1 MTPEANACEPLRQL
15 LELAMTDIEQGRT
28 YSLDEA
34 LSMLSSQRKD
44 ADNHDHA

>member
-1 MTPEANACEPLRQL
+1 MKPEASMQEPLRQL
-15 LELAMTDIEQGRT
+15 LELAMADIEQGRT

-34 LSMLSSQRKD
+34 LSMLASQRKD